1 LPQTLECPHD
11 GFQRTGDG
19 DLEFFMKSLSCFQ
32 PKTECEWQLDR
43 AGSHK
48 SRPGN
53 PSPPRWKRNELRC
66 RPAGIRLRHS
76 PSLHPSSRY
85 LRCRRRKGRRGY
97 LRKDFGGSFTA
108 LFGLVPAKPVPPLPT
123 RSCFLGWHSKAYRR
137 YRFRA
142 ISGAP
147 PNREGK
153 RQKGSCPVG
162 FAIEAKIRLNL
173 DTLNSATYA
182 SKDFA
187 SSQ

>member
-1 LPQTLECPHD
+1 MRHVKKSCGRADARGNTTSKRIEPLPQTLECPHD

-123 RSCFLGWHSKAYRR
+123 RSCFLAGTPRHIAGIDLGPSVVRPRIGKENARR
-137 YRFRA
+137 VHV
-142 ISGAP
+142 
-147 PNREGK
+147 
-153 RQKGSCPVG
+153 Q
-162 FAIEAKIRLNL
+162 
-173 DTLNSATYA
+173 
-182 SKDFA
+182 
-187 SSQ
+187 